1 MSQEVKSENCE
12 QELNL
17 LRDNLINL
25 DYNVVA
31 TILLQQ

>member
-1 MSQEVKSENCE
+1 MSQEVKLENCE

-25 DYNVVA
+25 GIIA
-31 TILLQQ
+31 I

>member
-1 MSQEVKSENCE
+1 MSQEVKLENCE

-25 DYNVVA
+25 DIIA
-31 TILLQQ
+31 MILP